1 MEIEDKKAVQKL
13 AILTC
18 LHSNDVCTRA
28 GCLKAFY
35 EKQDF
40 FKGYDSD
47 TRLIALMTCNGCP
60 GERKAEPKDDPG
72 IQEKL
77 DRLVKESV
85 DAVHVGVCRMK
96 RDEQECERITQI
108 CSLLEQR
115 GIRVVRGTHR
125 E

>member
-1 MEIEDKKAVQKL
+1 MKEKNTTHKL

-35 EKQDF
+35 EKRDF
-40 FKGYDSD
+40 FEGYAPD
-47 TRLIALMTCNGCP
+47 TQLIALMTCNGCAK
-60 GERKAEPKDDPG
+60 ERPMEPKEDPG

-77 DRLVKESV
+77 ERLVKESV
-85 DAVHVGVCRMK
+85 DTVHVGVCRRK
-96 RDEQECERITQI
+96 KNGQECERITQI
-108 CSLLEQR
+108 CELMEQND
-115 GIRVVRGTHR
+115 IHVVRGTHK